1 MSITELM
8 EKAKISASK
17 RTQKD
22 RKKLLIKAHILDSN
36 GIYDSNYFSEQTVN
50 RSKVKRAS

>member
-17 RTQKD
+17 RTRQD
-22 RKKLLIKAHILDSN
+22 RKKLLIEAHVLDSS
-36 GIYDSNYFSEQTVN
+36 GVYDAKYFSERTV
-50 RSKVKRAS
+50 SKSRARRVS